1 MGWGS
6 LRERCPVTIGSCSG
20 GLASPPQCAL
30 GQLDVF
36 AKCKEH
42 RAQESFGLGQL
53 SQDHRTEDEVFKW
66 VLYIPEVP
74 RGEASSWSPPELQRT
89 SGPKD
94 GGRGTRCGF
103 SEIQACFSALVWL
116 LTWCPE
122 GRQTHY
128 LWLLVRDFSDRVP
141 RAAVRTR
148 WRHKVFPKITE
159 RTRRSMIVSMDTAR
173 TLDRGPATRPTKPW
187 SARKCPEMGDS
198 AQG

>member
-1 MGWGS
+1 MCLLS
-6 LRERCPVTIGSCSG
+6 ARST
-20 GLASPPQCAL
+20 
-30 GQLDVF
+30 
-36 AKCKEH
+36 EH
-42 RAQESFGLGQL
+42 RSPSGWDSCLKTTEPRMKFSNGSYT
-53 SQDHRTEDEVFKW
+53 SQKSRVAK
-66 VLYIPEVP
+66 PP
-74 RGEASSWSPPELQRT
+74 RGPHPNSRRDVTTRGQRT

-187 SARKCPEMGDS
+187 SAGKCPEMGDS